1 MGMLGQGLV
10 LMIAGMTIV
19 YLFLWVMIIICK
31 HASLFVSRFSYVI
44 PDDEPKKKRAAP
56 VVVQESAAVASP
68 SAAGPTEG
76 EEVKAPVPGTV
87 LRVTAQDGQSVE
99 KGDELLV
106 MDVMKMETPMTAP
119 RAGRVSI
126 RVAAMDKVGT
136 GDVLAVIGD

>member
-56 VVVQESAAVASP
+56 VIVESAAVASP
-68 SAAGPTEG
+68 SSSDPTEG

-87 LRVTAQDGQSVE
+87 LRVTAQDGQTVE

>member
-31 HASLFVSRFSYVI
+31 HASLFVSRFSNII

-56 VVVQESAAVASP
+56 VIVESAAVASP
-68 SAAGPTEG
+68 SSSGPTEG

>member
-31 HASLFVSRFSYVI
+31 HASLFVSRFSNVI
-44 PDDEPKKKRAAP
+44 PDDEPKKKRATP
-56 VVVQESAAVASP
+56 VVAESAAVAVAS
-68 SAAGPTEG
+68 SSGPVQG

-87 LRVTAQDGQSVE
+87 LRITAQDGQSVE

-119 RAGRVSI
+119 CAGRVSI

-136 GDVLAVIGD
+136 GDILAVIGD

>member
-10 LMIAGMTIV
+10 LMVAGMTIV

-31 HASLFVSRFSYVI
+31 HASLFVSRFSNVI

-56 VVVQESAAVASP
+56 LVVQESAAVASP
-68 SAAGPTEG
+68 SSGPTEG

>member
-31 HASLFVSRFSYVI
+31 HASLFVSRFSNII

-56 VVVQESAAVASP
+56 VIVESAAVASP
-68 SAAGPTEG
+68 SSSGPTEG

-87 LRVTAQDGQSVE
+87 LRVTAQDGQTVE

-119 RAGRVSI
+119 RAGRISI